1 MSEESIKAII
11 ARIINNADEAVKE
24 SREDR
29 EDHFKSGRSLA
40 YYEILD
46 ILRTEIDAAGG
57 NIEDYG
63 VDVNLEE
70 KYI

>member
-1 MSEESIKAII
+1 MNEESIKAII
-11 ARIINNADEAVKE
+11 ARIIKNADEAVKE

-29 EDHFKSGRSLA
+29 EDNFKSGRSLA

-57 NIEDYG
+57 NLEEYG
-63 VDVNLEE
+63 VDMNLEE